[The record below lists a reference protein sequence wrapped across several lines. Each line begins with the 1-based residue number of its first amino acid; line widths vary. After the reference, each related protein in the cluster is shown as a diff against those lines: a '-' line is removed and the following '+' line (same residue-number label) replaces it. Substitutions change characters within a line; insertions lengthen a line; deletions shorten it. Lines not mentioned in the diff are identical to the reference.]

1 MVSSPIL
8 QKQYK
13 DHTVENA
20 VTDLKKLPLNAT
32 SVHLQPIRNMAVT
45 VQVLDESDGRV
56 IETIT
61 GKASGGSVKMSSS
74 SLIRRTGSLTL
85 SVDPDLFP
93 KADSLMWFG
102 NIVRVYVG
110 IKDMSQS
117 NSTVNFLL
125 GTFWIDEGS
134 YSIDSSKSEISIMLS
149 DKMTKYD
156 ETQLEYAMKIP
167 VDTPIS
173 DAMRLVMENIGETD
187 FGDMI
192 QPELGMV
199 VPYTLEYGVGDEV
212 TTIITALRDMYMD
225 CYCGYDVMGRF
236 EFKQM
241 KVQRA
246 DEVSE
251 PKWRFDS
258 TANDRAD
265 LTVSFKESYNLKA
278 VKNHIIVYGG
288 TSEKTGL
295 TPSGE
300 VRITDAKSPFNVDA
314 IGDRKKVVI
323 ESKYVNGDQCMAKAR
338 YEIWKSSN
346 FQEVANITCVPIYML
361 DSNDIIEITHPETKE
376 VARYMVDSFDLSLD
390 VSSEMSISAHKL
402 YYIGLEFGAEM
413 IPIVQ
418 NFIKGINNWGWISLA
433 EERIKDCY
441 NMIGSGKNQL
451 TVRFVDG
458 ELGGEQASVT
468 SYATSKTQT
477 MQIDIRDFE
486 GLIDTSESGDNGR
499 SAGDYADR
507 VIGHE
512 MFHAVM
518 NDYLGHDKAI
528 EIPVFFKEGF
538 AELLHGA
545 KERFKSS
552 HPSATQSE
560 RRTMITNTA
569 NAIMGGTWT
578 STSEAYVSAYITA
591 IAIYRLCT
599 TDMWKNLFINLRNQS
614 NLSINFLL
622 KLLPIAG
629 TNDEV
634 KALIMQE
641 INTMEDVWAILFDD
655 NDTDTGSIGGCH
667 FMNLYNTKL
676 DAEDVFNNANAT
688 VDSIGF
694 NLKIEK

>member
-20 VTDLKKLPLNAT
+20 VTDLKNLPLNAT

-61 GKASGGSVKMSSS
+61 GKASGGSVKMNSS

-93 KADSLMWFG
+93 KSDSLMWFG

-314 IGDRKKVVI
+314 IGDKKKVVI

-376 VARYMVDSFDLSLD
+376 VARYMVDSFDLNLD

-402 YYIGLEFGAEM
+402 YYIGLEYGAEM

-528 EIPVFFKEGF
+528 EIPVWFKESW
-538 AELLHGA
+538 AEFLHGG
-545 KERFKSS
+545 RNRLKSVHQNIS
-552 HPSATQSE
+552 QQE
-560 RRTMITNTA
+560 KRTMITNTA
-569 NAIMGGTWT
+569 NAILGGTWV
-578 STSEAYVSAYITA
+578 STSEAYVSAYVIA

-599 TDMWKNLFINLRNQS
+599 YDRWINLFINLRNQS

-622 KLLPIAG
+622 KLLPIAE
-629 TNDEV
+629 TNDMV
-634 KALIMQE
+634 KDIIMQE
-641 INTMEDVWAILFDD
+641 INSMEDVWTMLFDD
-655 NDTDTGSIGGCH
+655 TDVDTGSVGGYH
-667 FMNLYNTKL
+667 FMNIYNTRL
-676 DAEDVFNNANAT
+676 NDENVFNNANAT

-694 NLKIEK
+694 KLKIEK

>member
-1 MVSSPIL
+1 MVNSPIL

-20 VTDLKKLPLNAT
+20 VTDLKNLPLNAT
-32 SVHLQPIRNMAVT
+32 SVHLQPIRNIAVT
-45 VQVLDESDGRV
+45 IQVIDESDGRV

-61 GKASGGSVKMSSS
+61 GKASGGSIKMNSS

-93 KADSLMWFG
+93 KANSLMWFG

-134 YSIDSSKSEISIMLS
+134 YSIDSSKSEISIVLS

-376 VARYMVDSFDLSLD
+376 VARYMVDSFDLNLD

-402 YYIGLEFGAEM
+402 YYIGLEYGAEM

-528 EIPVFFKEGF
+528 EIPVWFKESW
-538 AELLHGA
+538 AEFLHGG
-545 KERFKSS
+545 RNRLKSVHQNIS
-552 HPSATQSE
+552 QQE
-560 RRTMITNTA
+560 KRTMITNTA

-578 STSEAYVSAYITA
+578 STSEAYVSAYVIA

-599 TDMWKNLFINLRNQS
+599 YDRWINLFINLRNQS

-622 KLLPIAG
+622 KLLPIAE
-629 TNDEV
+629 TNDMV
-634 KALIMQE
+634 KDIIMQE
-641 INTMEDVWAILFDD
+641 INSMEDVWTMLFDD
-655 NDTDTGSIGGCH
+655 TDVDTGSVGGYH
-667 FMNLYNTKL
+667 FMNIYNTRL
-676 DAEDVFNNANAT
+676 NDENVFNNANAT

-694 NLKIEK
+694 KLKIEK